1 MKLQLQLL
9 NMILTEYDQDTYIPV
24 QEQETYE
31 DGVEQG
37 ISQGITQGITQDIQ
51 QKAIKTAKNILN
63 MNLPIEQITT
73 LTGISLNEIN
83 T

>member
-1 MKLQLQLL
+1 
-9 NMILTEYDQDTYIPV
+9 MILTEYDYDTYIPV
-24 QEQETYE
+24 QQQEAYE
-31 DGVEQG
+31 NGVEQG
-37 ISQGITQGITQDIQ
+37 ISQGITQGIQ

-83 T
+83 TLKSNSYE

>member
-1 MKLQLQLL
+1 
-9 NMILTEYDQDTYIPV
+9 MILTEYDYDTYIPV
-24 QEQETYE
+24 QQQEAYE
-31 DGVEQG
+31 NGVEQG
-37 ISQGITQGITQDIQ
+37 ISQGITQGIQ

-83 T
+83 TLKNNNYD

>member
-1 MKLQLQLL
+1 
-9 NMILTEYDQDTYIPV
+9 MILTEYDYDTYIPIQQ
-24 QEQETYE
+24 QEAYE
-31 DGVEQG
+31 NGVEQG
-37 ISQGITQGITQDIQ
+37 ISQGITQGIQ

>member
-1 MKLQLQLL
+1 
-9 NMILTEYDQDTYIPV
+9 MILTEYDYDTYIPV
-24 QEQETYE
+24 QQQEAYE
-31 DGVEQG
+31 NGVEQG
-37 ISQGITQGITQDIQ
+37 ISQGITQGIQ

>member
-1 MKLQLQLL
+1 
-9 NMILTEYDQDTYIPV
+9 MILTEYDYETYIPV
-24 QEQETYE
+24 QQQEAYE
-31 DGVEQG
+31 NGVEQG
-37 ISQGITQGITQDIQ
+37 ISQGITQGIQ
-51 QKAIKTAKNILN
+51 QKAIKTARNILN

>member
-1 MKLQLQLL
+1 
-9 NMILTEYDQDTYIPV
+9 MILTEYDYDTYIPV
-24 QEQETYE
+24 QQQEAYE
-31 DGVEQG
+31 NGVEQG
-37 ISQGITQGITQDIQ
+37 ISQGITQGIQ

-83 T
+83 TLKNNNYE

>member
-1 MKLQLQLL
+1 
-9 NMILTEYDQDTYIPV
+9 MILTEYDYDTYIPV
-24 QEQETYE
+24 QQQEAYE
-31 DGVEQG
+31 NGVEQG
-37 ISQGITQGITQDIQ
+37 ISQGIQ

-73 LTGISLNEIN
+73 LTGISLNKIN

>member
-1 MKLQLQLL
+1 
-9 NMILTEYDQDTYIPV
+9 MILTEYDYDTYIPV
-24 QEQETYE
+24 QQQEAYE
-31 DGVEQG
+31 NGVEQG
-37 ISQGITQGITQDIQ
+37 ISQGITQGIQ

-83 T
+83 TLKNNNHE

>member
-1 MKLQLQLL
+1 
-9 NMILTEYDQDTYIPV
+9 MILTEYDYETYIPV
-24 QEQETYE
+24 QQQEAYE

-37 ISQGITQGITQDIQ
+37 ISQGITQGIQ
-51 QKAIKTAKNILN
+51 QKAIKTARNILN